1 MRDAGVIL
9 LVIAVTGLIVTAQAS
24 YNTLI
29 IARAIH
35 RLEKKLDALA
45 ERVKEERK

>member
-1 MRDAGVIL
+1 MSDAAAIV
-9 LVIAVTGLIVTAQAS
+9 LVITVISLIVLAHATANAL
-24 YNTLI
+24 TLL
-29 IARAIH
+29 RVIH